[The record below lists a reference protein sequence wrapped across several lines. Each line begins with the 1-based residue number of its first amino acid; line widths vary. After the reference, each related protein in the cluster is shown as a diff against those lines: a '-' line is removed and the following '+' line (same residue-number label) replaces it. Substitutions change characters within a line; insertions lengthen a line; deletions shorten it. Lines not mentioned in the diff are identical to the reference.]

1 MLFQFSYAGLTRSTV
16 FWTLYVHKFYIIKG
30 CKFFTMSNE
39 APLVD
44 KGTPSRLLIPAMVVA
59 TAAVSVSS
67 SILTLF
73 LVDVA
78 STFHISVGI
87 ASQLA
92 TVNHAGEFVFSLLL
106 SVLAVRF
113 RYKPLILAGILF
125 ALVSAIGNFLAP
137 DFLTMQI
144 FFVMEGIGTVLVSV
158 MALTLFGDFL
168 SPKKRAK
175 AVSYLIA
182 TLWVTALI
190 SFPWA
195 SFVANAVGWRSI
207 FTLHLLP
214 ISLVGLIL
222 AFFAVPSKSHEP
234 TGIVKKTSYIRSVK
248 QILTNKSATACLAGT
263 ILSATGPQVGIF
275 GVAFYRQRF
284 LVSLDFTAMLSMVF
298 VVVYVVG
305 SFVAGRLTNRF
316 GAKPIAVVGKLFSG
330 VFTMLFFLF
339 PDFWGAVFF
348 DFLQVCFAALAHPA
362 YLCLVLAQVPKSRGT
377 MMSLNGA
384 MGSLK
389 STIVPAVGGALLVL
403 TLGFYGAVG
412 LALGGMTIA
421 ASIIIFLLAKDPTST

>member
-1 MLFQFSYAGLTRSTV
+1 MSHESPIV
-16 FWTLYVHKFYIIKG
+16 EKG
-30 CKFFTMSNE
+30 S
-39 APLVD
+39 PR
-44 KGTPSRLLIPAMVVA
+44 RLLVPSMVIA

-78 STFHISVGI
+78 STFHVSVGI

-92 TVNHAGEFVFSLLL
+92 TVNHAGEFVFSILL
-106 SVLAVRF
+106 SILAVRF

-137 DFLTMQI
+137 DFFTMQI

-158 MALTLFGDFL
+158 MSLTLFGDVL

-175 AVSYLIA
+175 AVSYLVA

-195 SFVANAVGWRSI
+195 GFVANVVGWRSI
-207 FTLHLLP
+207 FILQLLP

-222 AFFAVPSKSHEP
+222 AFFVVPSKPREP
-234 TGIVKKTSYIRSVK
+234 TGIVKKTSYIKSVK

-275 GVAFYRQRF
+275 GVALYRKRF
-284 LVSLDFTAMLSMVF
+284 SLPLDFTVIFSMVF
-298 VVVYVVG
+298 IVVYIVG

-330 VFTMLFFLF
+330 VFTIMFFLF
-339 PDFWGAVFF
+339 PDLWGAFFF
-348 DFLQVCFAALAHPA
+348 DFLQVCFAAIAHPA
-362 YLCLVLAQVPKSRGT
+362 YICLVLAQVPKSRGT
-377 MMSLNGA
+377 MMSLNRA
-384 MGSLK
+384 MGSL
-389 STIVPAVGGALLVL
+389 SRTIAPAVGGALLVL
-403 TLGFYGAVG
+403 TFGFYGVVG
-412 LALGGMTIA
+412 LALGGMTVA
-421 ASIIIFLLAKDPTST
+421 ASVIIFLLAKDPTRT

>member
-1 MLFQFSYAGLTRSTV
+1 MSHESPIV
-16 FWTLYVHKFYIIKG
+16 EKG
-30 CKFFTMSNE
+30 S
-39 APLVD
+39 PR
-44 KGTPSRLLIPAMVVA
+44 RLLVPSMVIA

-78 STFHISVGI
+78 STFNVSVGI

-92 TVNHAGEFVFSLLL
+92 TVNHAGEFVFSILL

-125 ALVSAIGNFLAP
+125 ALVSAIGNFFAP
-137 DFLTMQI
+137 DFFTMQI

-158 MALTLFGDFL
+158 MSLTLFGDVL

-175 AVSYLIA
+175 AVSYLVA

-195 SFVANAVGWRSI
+195 SFVANVVGWRSI
-207 FTLHLLP
+207 FILQLLP

-222 AFFAVPSKSHEP
+222 AFFVVPSKPREP
-234 TGIVKKTSYIRSVK
+234 TEIVKKTSYIKSVK

-275 GVAFYRQRF
+275 GVALYRKRF
-284 LVSLDFTAMLSMVF
+284 SLPLDFTVIFSMVF
-298 VVVYVVG
+298 IVVYIVG

-316 GAKPIAVVGKLFSG
+316 GAKPIAVIGKLFSG
-330 VFTMLFFLF
+330 VFTMMFFLF
-339 PDFWGAVFF
+339 PDLWGAFFF
-348 DFLQVCFAALAHPA
+348 DFLQVCFAAIAHPA
-362 YLCLVLAQVPKSRGT
+362 YICLVLGQVPKSRGT
-377 MMSLNGA
+377 MMSLNRA
-384 MGSLK
+384 MGSLS
-389 STIVPAVGGALLVL
+389 STIAPAVGGALLVL
-403 TLGFYGAVG
+403 TFGFYGVVG
-412 LALGGMTIA
+412 LALGGMTVA
-421 ASIIIFLLAKDPTST
+421 ASVIIFLLAKDPTRT

>member
-1 MLFQFSYAGLTRSTV
+1 
-16 FWTLYVHKFYIIKG
+16 
-30 CKFFTMSNE
+30 MSNE
-39 APLVD
+39 APIVD
-44 KGTPSRLLIPAMVVA
+44 KGTPSRLLIPAMVIA

-92 TVNHAGEFVFSLLL
+92 TVNQAGEFVFSILL

-137 DFLTMQI
+137 DFFTMQI

-158 MALTLFGDFL
+158 MSLTLFGDAL
-168 SPKKRAK
+168 SPKKRAR
-175 AVSYLIA
+175 AVSYLVA

-190 SFPWA
+190 SFPFA
-195 SFVANAVGWRSI
+195 GFVANVVGWRSI

-222 AFFAVPSKSHEP
+222 AFFAVPSKSHES
-234 TGIVKKTSYIRSVK
+234 TEIVKKASYIK
-248 QILTNKSATACLAGT
+248 NIKHILTNKSATACLAGT

-284 LVSLDFTAMLSMVF
+284 SAPLDFTVILSMAF
-298 VVVYVVG
+298 IVVYIVG

-316 GAKPIAVVGKLFSG
+316 GAKPIAVAGTMLSG
-330 VFTMLFFLF
+330 VFTMIFFLI
-339 PDFWGAVFF
+339 PHIWGALFF
-348 DFLQVCFAALAHPA
+348 DFLQVWFAAVATPA
-362 YLCLVLAQVPKSRGT
+362 FICLVLAQVPKSRGT

-384 MGSLK
+384 MGSL
-389 STIVPAVGGALLVL
+389 SRTIAPAVGGALLVL
-403 TLGFYGAVG
+403 TFGFYGAVG
-412 LALGGMTIA
+412 LALGGMTVA
-421 ASIIIFLLAKDPTST
+421 ASVILFLLAKDPT